1 MSTSSCI
8 KLSTLYIMFME
19 HRKRDCCRIAY
30 VLLTGNGEYL
40 EVIVIDRT
48 DPKYNYFYI
57 NSDNKTFY
65 CISAFLLRKCE
76 IPLNHVL
83 KTCTLIP

>member
-1 MSTSSCI
+1 
-8 KLSTLYIMFME
+8 ME

-40 EVIVIDRT
+40 EIILIYRT
-48 DPKYNYFYI
+48 DPNITISMYI

-76 IPLNHVL
+76 ILLNHVL